1 MLKDKVVLI
10 TGATGM
16 IGSSFA
22 TGVVKNRGKVII
34 GDISENKGVQLQEK
48 LGKKNCIFFYVDVR
62 SPESIDE
69 FIRKGSD
76 HFKKIDVAI
85 HSAYP
90 RSEQWG
96 TAFENLKPEN
106 LAEDLFGQL
115 GGAILFSQRIINFFI
130 QQSYGNLIHV
140 SSIQGV
146 SNPKF
151 NHYKGTKM
159 ISPIEYSAIKS
170 GIISITKYLAK
181 YYKNNNIRVNCI
193 SPGGILDSQPEEFLE
208 KYKKSCASKGMLNSE
223 DLIGT
228 IVYLISDMSKYL
240 NGQNIIVD
248 DGWTL

>member
-1 MLKDKVVLI
+1 MLKNKVVAI
-10 TGATGM
+10 TGATGL
-16 IGSSFA
+16 IGSTFA
-22 TGVVKNRGKVII
+22 KGIVDNGGKVIL
-34 GDISENKGVQLQEK
+34 GDISKEKGVQLQEE
-48 LGKKNCIFFYVDVR
+48 LGKENCIFLYVDVTD
-62 SPESIDE
+62 PKSIDE
-69 FIRKGSD
+69 FIFQGVGR
-76 HFKKIDVAI
+76 FNKIDAAI

-96 TAFENLKPEN
+96 TAFENLKI
-106 LAEDLFGQL
+106 EDLTKDLSGHL
-115 GGAILFSQRIINFFI
+115 GGSILLSQRIMKFFI
-130 QQSYGNLIHV
+130 QQNYGNLIHV

-151 NHYKGTKM
+151 DHYKGTTM
-159 ISPIEYSAIKS
+159 VSPIEYSAIKS
-170 GIISITKYLAK
+170 SIISITKYLAK

-240 NGQNIIVD
+240 NGQNIIID